1 MYMAYRNP
9 TLEEIE
15 YELKHPEAQP
25 RDIQDSQDSQDSQE
39 SKKESNSLILN
50 PSIQRSDILKLKTIV
65 FPNTLLEIKQQKPIL
80 SIYDIGDSDE
90 EDDKN
95 SLESTEY
102 ESTIV
107 DEMDQSTEIE

>member
-25 RDIQDSQDSQDSQE
+25 RDIQDSQDSQE

-95 SLESTEY
+95 SLASTEY